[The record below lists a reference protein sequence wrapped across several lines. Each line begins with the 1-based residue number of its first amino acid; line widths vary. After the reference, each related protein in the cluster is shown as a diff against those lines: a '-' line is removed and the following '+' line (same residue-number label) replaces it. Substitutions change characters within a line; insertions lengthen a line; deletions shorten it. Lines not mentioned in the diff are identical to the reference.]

1 MCAIVFES
9 HNQVYALVI
18 HNMEGIN
25 TYNLKTWPQIERDTK
40 NKNVL
45 PLVALLS
52 LWIMCHG
59 QNGVFHTPQVKLM

>member
-45 PLVALLS
+45 PLVAL
-52 LWIMCHG
+52 
-59 QNGVFHTPQVKLM
+59 FH